1 MKAIRIEQYGG
12 PEVLQLQDIPVPEP
26 GAGEVLVRMA
36 HAGINLM
43 DVRTRKGAFANS
55 QT

>member
-1 MKAIRIEQYGG
+1 MLQFQ
-12 PEVLQLQDIPVPEP
+12 EVPVPEL